1 MTLKS
6 LKTKLERVNLTIIIV
21 EHYYLRVDMCLKIM
35 GQSEGANKDIEI
47 VIFYSSSNELK
58 ERLNKN

>member
-6 LKTKLERVNLTIIIV
+6 LNTKLERVNLTIII
-21 EHYYLRVDMCLKIM
+21 EHYSIRVDMCLKIM

>member
-6 LKTKLERVNLTIIIV
+6 LNTKLERVNLTIII

>member
-6 LKTKLERVNLTIIIV
+6 LNTKLERVNLTIII
-21 EHYYLRVDMCLKIM
+21 EHYSIRVDMCLKIM

-47 VIFYSSSNELK
+47 FIFYSSSNELK